1 MLYIDFEE
9 YTTFVKVILVRRIC
23 DISVSKYSGS
33 VNARWTSFNSWEFLY
48 DICDARWQWQTGGD
62 VGAEYVAFTLF
73 HQFTAMICPSVSVLL
88 QMYLW

>member
-33 VNARWTSFNSWEFLY
+33 VNAR
-48 DICDARWQWQTGGD
+48 
-62 VGAEYVAFTLF
+62 
-73 HQFTAMICPSVSVLL
+73 
-88 QMYLW
+88 